1 VDEDR
6 PKLERREPRRAER
19 APGDDG
25 PTGFEPLQH
34 SPFTVEGEI
43 ETLGRLAQGLR
54 GRTDNPRQQRAAR
67 MFVLPIVAV
76 LVLCVVL
83 VVLSFL

>member
-6 PKLERREPRRAER
+6 PELPKRRARPAE
-19 APGDDG
+19 GG
-25 PTGFEPLQH
+25 PTGFEPLRH

-54 GRTDNPRQQRAAR
+54 GGGERQSRTIRLAILGFAGV
-67 MFVLPIVAV
+67 FVLMALVAV
-76 LVLCVVL
+76 VASL
-83 VVLSFL
+83 